1 MAGLTSIGDKICDG
15 PIVTYSSCLEP
26 KPVVCVNQLVV
37 ALPLAAIALDDA
49 PDNPFI
55 RRRPRG
61 RVSQI
66 SNVALDGCLAMTPD
80 SLRFS
85 ESHCGSPHLIGQCCV
100 PTSCDAN
107 FASGFARSPDLLATR
122 KCAFITDSGAICHVG
137 KNAESHL
144 DFITRQTRVFPFAL
158 RPGRVGINAKPRQ
171 RGGDAQDAFCSTPLQ
186 LCGIAKENRETP
198 HPQMT
203 NETRKPTL
211 RIQDTSA
218 VENAAR
224 KT

>member
-1 MAGLTSIGDKICDG
+1 MVGLTFIGR
-15 PIVTYSSCLEP
+15 PILRWAHRSYSSCLEP

-37 ALPLAAIALDDA
+37 ALPLAAIALDYA

-100 PTSCDAN
+100 PTSMRCQLCVRLCTLSRSFRHEEMCFHHRFGGNSSREKKCRGSSRLFYPTDEGFS
-107 FASGFARSPDLLATR
+107 FA
-122 KCAFITDSGAICHVG
+122 
-137 KNAESHL
+137 
-144 DFITRQTRVFPFAL
+144 AL
-158 RPGRVGINAKPRQ
+158 RTYR
-171 RGGDAQDAFCSTPLQ
+171 D
-186 LCGIAKENRETP
+186 
-198 HPQMT
+198 
-203 NETRKPTL
+203 
-211 RIQDTSA
+211 
-218 VENAAR
+218 
-224 KT
+224 

>member
-1 MAGLTSIGDKICDG
+1 MVGLTFIGR
-15 PIVTYSSCLEP
+15 PILRWAHRSYSSCLEP

-37 ALPLAAIALDDA
+37 ALPLAAIALDYA

-100 PTSCDAN
+100 PTSMRCQLCVRLCTL
-107 FASGFARSPDLLATR
+107 SRSFR
-122 KCAFITDSGAICHVG
+122 YEEMCFHHRFRAICHVR
-137 KNAESHL
+137 KNAESHRN
-144 DFITRQTRVFPFAL
+144 FITRQTRVFPL
-158 RPGRVGINAKPRQ
+158 RRADDEIGL
-171 RGGDAQDAFCSTPLQ
+171 D
-186 LCGIAKENRETP
+186 
-198 HPQMT
+198 
-203 NETRKPTL
+203 
-211 RIQDTSA
+211 
-218 VENAAR
+218 VEAR
-224 KT
+224 AGFTGTFPARLPAR

>member
-26 KPVVCVNQLVV
+26 KSVVCVNQLVV

-107 FASGFARSPDLLATR
+107 FASGFARSPDLSGMR
-122 KCAFITDSGAICHVG
+122 KCAFITDSGVIRHVR
-137 KNAESHL
+137 KNAGGHL
-144 DFITRQTRVFPFAL
+144 DFFTRQTRVFPL
-158 RPGRVGINAKPRQ
+158 PRSGRIGIKAKPRQ
-171 RGGDAQDAFCSTPLQ
+171 RGGNAQGSLLRVP
-186 LCGIAKENRETP
+186 
-198 HPQMT
+198 
-203 NETRKPTL
+203 TRKT
-211 RIQDTSA
+211 
-218 VENAAR
+218 
-224 KT
+224 